1 MTQSLTSAQF
11 WDDRYASASPH
22 SSGKPG
28 TVLVRFTEHLPAGRA
43 LELGCARGDDAVWLA
58 KQGWQV
64 KAVDIAQQALA
75 YAADNARRNDVA
87 ERIRFEQHDL
97 SQTFPEGEYDL
108 VTASFL
114 ESPVDFGRP
123 EVLRKAAGLV
133 AQGGALLITSHG
145 SAATWSDHRHT
156 PFPTPEEALAELQL
170 DAGEWESVFVGNIER
185 LATGPAGETGEIL
198 DTVLLLKRRQ
208 APRRS

>member
-11 WDDRYASASPH
+11 WDDRYATASPH

-28 TVLVRFTEHLPAGRA
+28 AMLVRFTGHLPAGRA

-75 YAADNARRNDVA
+75 YAADNAQRNGVA
-87 ERIRFEQHDL
+87 ERTCFEQHDL

-123 EVLRKAAGLV
+123 QVLRKAAALV
-133 AQGGALLITSHG
+133 AQGGSLLITSHG
-145 SAATWSDHRHT
+145 SAPTWSEHHHS

-170 DAGEWESVFVGNIER
+170 DAQAWEAIFVGNIER
-185 LATGPAGETGEIL
+185 VATGPNGETGEIL
-198 DTVLLLKRRQ
+198 DTVLLLKRR
-208 APRRS
+208 